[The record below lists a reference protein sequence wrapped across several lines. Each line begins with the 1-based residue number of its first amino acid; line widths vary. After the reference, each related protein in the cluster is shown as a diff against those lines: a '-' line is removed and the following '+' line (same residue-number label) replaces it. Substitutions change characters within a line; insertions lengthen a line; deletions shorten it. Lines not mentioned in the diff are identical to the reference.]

1 MVRAILE
8 GRKTQTRRVIKPQP
22 TFLPERHDVGI
33 TIAAALIQPEGS
45 QVKIKGGNKPPFG
58 PNILL
63 PLFQKFKIGERLWV
77 KETFRLA
84 HKTTTE
90 AKVIY
95 RCDDPE
101 VWGAPWKPSIF
112 MPRWA
117 SRITLEITDVRVE
130 RVQSIT
136 PEDAEAEG
144 LISDEFPIGGNYVK
158 KYGLEGWQHQWFR
171 QSPVD
176 AYERLW
182 DSLNAKRGFGWSV
195 NPWVWVLEFRKICVT
210 SS

>member
-1 MVRAILE
+1 MVRAILDA
-8 GRKTQTRRVIKPQP
+8 RKTQTRRIVNPNFVIQNGWPFTHPNPSRLGKYVGSLVRVECPYGQP
-22 TFLPERHDVGI
+22 GDRI
-33 TIAAALIQPEGS
+33 
-45 QVKIKGGNKPPFG
+45 
-58 PNILL
+58 
-63 PLFQKFKIGERLWV
+63 WV

-95 RCDDPE
+95 RCDDHE